1 MVAEGDADVIGAEIA
16 DTEVEVVASFIGND
30 GSACAVRVIIILLKA
45 LQLFTQ
51 VPLTNERKH
60 T

>member
-30 GSACAVRVIIILLKA
+30 GSACAVRVIILLKA